1 MWEEYVGYRDVE
13 QNVTSAISLK
23 ISKIYVDQVMSSLPE
38 VSRLGGHVVAL
49 VAQVP
54 HTLVHP
60 RLVQLQVA
68 RRRRHVVTLATRMDF

>member
-1 MWEEYVGYRDVE
+1 MQNQYGYAERKKE
-13 QNVTSAISLK
+13 RRGQNKK
-23 ISKIYVDQVMSSLPE
+23 ICADQLMSSLPE
-38 VSRLGGHVVAL
+38 VSWLGCHVVAL

-68 RRRRHVVTLATRMDF
+68 RGRRHVVTLATRMDF